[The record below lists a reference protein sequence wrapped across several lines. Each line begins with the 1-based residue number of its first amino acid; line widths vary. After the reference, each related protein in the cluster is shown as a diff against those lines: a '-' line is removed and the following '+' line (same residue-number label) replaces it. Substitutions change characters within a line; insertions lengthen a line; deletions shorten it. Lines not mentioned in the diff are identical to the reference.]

1 MLFLGTEQYPE
12 ENSYSA
18 FLNSHG
24 GYSNAYTSQENTVYY
39 FDVQNDAFEKAL
51 DMFSSFFKCPLF
63 TESSTFREI
72 NAVDSENKKNL
83 QALASC
89 SFIVDMS

>member
-1 MLFLGTEQYPE
+1 MLFLGTEKYPI

-39 FDVQNDAFEKAL
+39 FDVQNDAFEEAL
-51 DMFSSFFKCPLF
+51 DMFASFFTCPLF
-63 TESSTFREI
+63 TEASTAREI

-83 QALASC
+83 QVST
-89 SFIVDMS
+89 